1 MTVYLT
7 HSLERHS
14 RESGNLRFGF
24 NIASNTDSR
33 FRGSD
38 EQQVGFFIHAK
49 ATSL

>member
-1 MTVYLT
+1 MTIHLT

-38 EQQVGFFIHAK
+38 DYFFSHFIFSK
-49 ATSL
+49 ANA